1 MLNASLSLRSPCYF
15 QVKVSAA
22 LIGPLLFVC
31 PHLTLTRN
39 NMPIDSNLSIPC
51 FLFVIFFGI
60 RDFSI
65 THQTRIK

>member
-39 NMPIDSNLSIPC
+39 NMPIDSNPLHSV
-51 FLFVIFFGI
+51 FLVCYFL
-60 RDFSI
+60 RDPGFLDHSPN
-65 THQTRIK
+65 TD